1 MPDQPDPASEL
12 FDPVAEVFDA
22 VADTYDNVGVEFFR
36 PIARGLV
43 DALAPRPGE
52 RALDVGCGRGAV
64 LFPLADAVAPGGA
77 VTAIDLAPQMVAATA
92 ADVAAAGLDPD
103 HVAVDVRQGDA
114 MAPDVAPDSVDVVAS
129 SLVLFF
135 LPDPAAALAAWREVL
150 VEGGRLGVT
159 TFGAHSE
166 AWHAVDG
173 VFAPYLPTGIPD
185 PRNMS
190 AETPFG
196 SDAGMERL
204 VAGAGFTDVRTES
217 WTISLRFDDVDHWHR
232 WSWSVGQRRM
242 WLLVP
247 EDERAAVRARAAEHL
262 EATRDADGRIGF
274 DQVIRYTLARR

>member
-1 MPDQPDPASEL
+1 V
-12 FDPVAEVFDA
+12 DPVAEVFDA

-36 PIARGLV
+36 PVARGLV

-64 LFPLADAVAPGGA
+64 LFPLAEAVAPGGA

-92 ADVAAAGLDPD
+92 ADVAAADLDPG
-103 HVAVDVRQGDA
+103 HVAVDVRHGDA
-114 MAPDVAPDSVDVVAS
+114 MSPDVPPGSVDLIAS

-135 LPDPAAALAAWREVL
+135 LPDPAAALSAWRQLL
-150 VEGGRLGVT
+150 VPGGRVGVT
-159 TFGAHSE
+159 TFGAHSD

-173 VFAPYLPTGIPD
+173 VFARYLPTGLPD
-185 PRNMS
+185 PRNMGTD
-190 AETPFG
+190 TPFG

-204 VAGAGFTDVRTES
+204 LAGAGFSDVRTES
-217 WTISLRFDDVDHWHR
+217 WTISLRFDDADQWHR

-247 EDERAAVRARAAEHL
+247 EHERDAVRAQAAEHL
-262 EATRDADGRIGF
+262 EATRDPHGRIGF